1 MMANVLAVFAQFER
15 RMIGQRTNDALAVKK
30 AQGVRLGRPRTIPD
44 TVRTRIDRMHSH
56 GRSLSAIA
64 TALNVE
70 TVPTAH
76 GGRAWHASTVRAVL
90 RGA

>member
-1 MMANVLAVFAQFER
+1 MNSR
-15 RMIGQRTNDALAVKK
+15 
-30 AQGVRLGRPRTIPD
+30 GRP
-44 TVRTRIDRMHSH
+44 
-56 GRSLSAIA
+56 LSAIA
-64 TALNVE
+64 AALNVE